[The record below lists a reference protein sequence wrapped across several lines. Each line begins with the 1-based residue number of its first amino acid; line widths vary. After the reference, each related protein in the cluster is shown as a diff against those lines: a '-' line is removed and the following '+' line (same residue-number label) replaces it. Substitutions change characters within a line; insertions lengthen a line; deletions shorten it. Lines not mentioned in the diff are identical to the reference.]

1 MKLSLVAQMVKRLP
15 AMRETWVQPLGQEDL
30 LEKEMATHSRTL
42 AWKIQWME
50 EPGGLQS
57 MGLQRVRHNWTTSL
71 SFLSD
76 IGNFVIHF
84 VSLLALSV
92 RKISAEFSFWKQ
104 LSIFSLVFDLFYVY
118 LIIYMYICIFI
129 VSYLRSFFRIRK
141 S

>member
-1 MKLSLVAQMVKRLP
+1 MEKNLLPMQRTRVQSLD
-15 AMRETWVQPLGQEDL
+15 QENP
-30 LEKEMATHSRTL
+30 LEKEMATHSSIL
-42 AWKIQWME
+42 AWRIPWTE